1 MGNIAFTTLIVL
13 LFAIPGYMVRR
24 FYYLEQFTREVLPRS
39 LTEEI
44 YQSIL
49 YSLPFHCFTVLA
61 IDSMYL
67 AGFFPIYVDYE
78 ILLRFLSGMVTSD
91 SDGLTKA
98 ADSLNRYLL
107 FIIIYFTWTA
117 LLGMLCGMVLRVLV
131 WRYKLDVRHPSLF
144 RFPNRWLYTFTGRDW
159 EKDDEYQYVVLDV
172 MCSLT
177 KEKTRLYRGVIF
189 AFETN
194 SNGDLEQIQLGFAY
208 RGKFKEDDGSFYWES
223 VPGDVLVLKYDLV
236 QSLNITR
243 IPESKFN
250 PDSATFLKEE
260 AQGVEHTDGQVT
272 DDPSPTPPSPVA

>member
-1 MGNIAFTTLIVL
+1 MGNIAFTTLVVL
-13 LFAIPGYMVRR
+13 LLAIPGYMVRK
-24 FYYLEQFTREVLPRS
+24 FYYVEEFTREVLRRS
-39 LTEEI
+39 LTEEV

-49 YSLPFHCFTVLA
+49 YSLPFHFLTVLA
-61 IDSMYL
+61 IDALYL
-67 AGFFPIYVDYE
+67 SGCIPIYVDYE
-78 ILLRFLSGMVTSD
+78 ILLRFLSGMASSD
-91 SDGLTKA
+91 SDGVIKA
-98 ADSLNRYLL
+98 AESLNRYLPS
-107 FIIIYFTWTA
+107 ISIYFALTA

-131 WRYKLDVRHPSLF
+131 WRYKLDVRYPSLF

-172 MCSLT
+172 ICSLT

-208 RGKFKEDDGSFYWES
+208 RGKFKEDDRSFYWES

-260 AQGVEHTDGQVT
+260 AQGVEHTHGRVI